1 MSDPLLPL
9 VVAALRLSTPYVPVA
24 PPPIVN
30 EHAVSFSMP
39 AFDGLRGVQV
49 QYEQFSP
56 ARRMSLAVSAQFRE
70 TAIGDYTSE
79 RGGIGFEWRWY
90 WRADAWLSNQQ
101 KGSMVGWFLG
111 GRADVLVERTHD
123 DYDDRQLGS
132 TLEMGLAA
140 RIGYRIA
147 PWRDLE
153 ITPSLSITEV
163 VDVSLSG
170 RVPAWQ
176 RSGIGAGLTVGWMF

>member
-1 MSDPLLPL
+1 MSEPLLPL
-9 VVAALRLSTPYVPVA
+9 VIAALRVSTADVA
-24 PPPIVN
+24 PPPPIAN
-30 EHAVSFSMP
+30 EHAVSFSLP
-39 AFDGLRGVQV
+39 ALDGLRGVQV
-49 QYEQFSP
+49 QYEQFYPSH
-56 ARRMSLAVSAQFRE
+56 RMSLAVSAQYRE
-70 TAIGDYTSE
+70 TAIGDYTSQ
-79 RGGIGFEWRWY
+79 RAGIGFEWRWY
-90 WRADAWLSNQQ
+90 WRADAWLSNQP

-111 GRADVLVERTHD
+111 ARADMLIERTHD

-132 TLEMGLAA
+132 ILEMGLAA

-153 ITPSLSITEV
+153 ITPSFSITEV

-176 RSGIGAGLTVGWMF
+176 RSGIGLGLTVGWMF